1 VSAQG
6 TWWNPAL
13 RKRGI
18 ASAAMSRVLI
28 RLVPTFAA
36 IVVLVPAAVGVS
48 RAQHEGAAL
57 LPDLDQEPPTGLVI
71 TRAPARSRVTW
82 RLGFRSAVSNV
93 GDGPLILE
101 GRRPSRVAPTMRAD
115 QVIVRDGAPLDLNRH
130 AGRLRYVRAPDHQHW
145 HLLGFERYELRRPG
159 GKRALVTD
167 RKSGFCL
174 GDRYSVTGR
183 ELPARPGAPIY
194 TSRCGLEHP
203 SLLGIREGI
212 SVGYGDDYKAN
223 LEGQWLPLDGLAP
236 GRYLLVHRVNLGRR
250 LRERSYA
257 NNAASLRFRLRWR
270 HGEPLIDRV
279 ETCPDSARCPEIAQ
293 PTRA

>member
-1 VSAQG
+1 MPRSPV
-6 TWWNPAL
+6 T
-13 RKRGI
+13 
-18 ASAAMSRVLI
+18 RVLI
-28 RLVPTFAA
+28 RLLPALAA
-36 IVVLVPAAVGVS
+36 VVLLVPAAVGVS
-48 RAQHEGAAL
+48 RAQREGPAL

-71 TRAPARSRVTW
+71 TRAPATARVTW

-101 GRRPSRVAPTMRAD
+101 GRRPTRVTPTKRAD
-115 QVIVRDGAPLDLNRH
+115 QVVVRDGAPQELLRH

-145 HLLGFERYELRRPG
+145 HLLGFERYELRRPRG
-159 GKRALVTD
+159 GRALVTD

-183 ELPARPGAPIY
+183 ELPPHPGAPIY

-223 LEGQWLPLDGLAP
+223 LEGQWLALDGLAA
-236 GRYLLVHRVNLGRR
+236 GHYLLVHRVNRDRR

-270 HGEPLIDRV
+270 RGEPLIDRLV
-279 ETCPDSARCPEIAQ
+279 TCPDSARCP
-293 PTRA
+293 

>member
-1 VSAQG
+1 MRSPV
-6 TWWNPAL
+6 
-13 RKRGI
+13 I
-18 ASAAMSRVLI
+18 RVLI
-28 RLVPTFAA
+28 RLLPTLGA
-36 IVVLVPAAVGVS
+36 VVLLVPVAVGVS
-48 RAQHEGAAL
+48 LAQREGPAL

-71 TRAPARSRVTW
+71 TRAPASARATW

-115 QVIVRDGAPLDLNRH
+115 QVIVRDGAPLELLRH
-130 AGRLRYVRAPDHQHW
+130 AGRLRYIRAPDHQHW
-145 HLLGFERYELRRPG
+145 HLLGFDRYELRRPG
-159 GKRALVTD
+159 GHVVVAD

-174 GDRYSVTGR
+174 GDRYAVSGR
-183 ELPARPGAPIY
+183 ELPARAPEPVY
-194 TSRCGLEHP
+194 RGRCGLDHP
-203 SLLGIREGI
+203 ELMGIREGI

-270 HGEPLIDRV
+270 HGEPLIDRL

>member
-1 VSAQG
+1 MPRSPVKRVLVRLL
-6 TWWNPAL
+6 PAL
-13 RKRGI
+13 
-18 ASAAMSRVLI
+18 
-28 RLVPTFAA
+28 AA
-36 IVVLVPAAVGVS
+36 IVILVPAAVGVS
-48 RAQHEGAAL
+48 RAQREGAAL

-71 TRAPARSRVTW
+71 THAPASSRATW

-101 GRRPSRVAPTMRAD
+101 GRRPSRVQPAMRAD
-115 QVIVRDGAPLDLNRH
+115 QVIVRDGAPQELLRH

-145 HLLGFERYELRRPG
+145 HLLGFERYELRRPRG
-159 GKRALVTD
+159 GRALVTD

-183 ELPARPGAPIY
+183 ELPPHPGAPIY

-212 SVGYGDDYKAN
+212 SVGYGDDYDAN
-223 LEGQWLPLDGLAP
+223 LEGQWLALDGLAP
-236 GRYLLVHRVNLGRR
+236 GHYLLVHRVNRDRR

-270 HGEPLIDRV
+270 HGEPLIDRLL
-279 ETCPDSARCPEIAQ
+279 TCPDSARCP
-293 PTRA
+293 

>member
-1 VSAQG
+1 MQRSPIV
-6 TWWNPAL
+6 
-13 RKRGI
+13 
-18 ASAAMSRVLI
+18 RVLI
-28 RLVPTFAA
+28 RLLPALGATVLLVPTA
-36 IVVLVPAAVGVS
+36 IGLSQAERVGDP
-48 RAQHEGAAL
+48 L

-71 TRAPARSRVTW
+71 THAAAPARATW

-101 GRRPSRVAPTMRAD
+101 GRRPSRVTPTMRAD
-115 QVIVRDGAPLDLNRH
+115 QVIARDGAPQQLIRR
-130 AGRLRYVRAPDHQHW
+130 AGRLRYVRSPDHEHW

-159 GKRALVTD
+159 GGRALVTD

-174 GDRYSVTGR
+174 GDRYAVAAR
-183 ELPARPGAPIY
+183 DLPARPGAPIY
-194 TSRCGLEHP
+194 TSRCGLQHP
-203 SLLGIREGI
+203 ALLGIREGI

-236 GRYLLVHRVNLGRR
+236 GRYLLVHRVNADRR

-270 HGEPLIDRV
+270 RDGPLIDLL
-279 ETCPDSARCPEIAQ
+279 ETCPGSARC
-293 PTRA
+293 R

>member
-1 VSAQG
+1 MPRSPV
-6 TWWNPAL
+6 
-13 RKRGI
+13 K
-18 ASAAMSRVLI
+18 RVLI
-28 RLVPTFAA
+28 RLLPALAA
-36 IVVLVPAAVGVS
+36 VVLLVPAAVGVS
-48 RAQHEGAAL
+48 RAQREGPAL

-71 TRAPARSRVTW
+71 TRAPATARVTW

-101 GRRPSRVAPTMRAD
+101 GRRPTRVTPTMRAD
-115 QVIVRDGAPLDLNRH
+115 QVVVRDGAPQELLRH

-145 HLLGFERYELRRPG
+145 HLLGFERYELRRPRG
-159 GKRALVTD
+159 GRALVTD

-183 ELPARPGAPIY
+183 ELPPHPGAPIY
-194 TSRCGLEHP
+194 TTRCGLEHP

-223 LEGQWLPLDGLAP
+223 LEGQWLALDGLAA
-236 GRYLLVHRVNLGRR
+236 GHYLLVHRVNRDRR

-270 HGEPLIDRV
+270 HHAPVIDRIQ
-279 ETCPDSARCPEIAQ
+279 TCPDSARCP
-293 PTRA
+293 